1 MLKELRSVIS
11 VKATEHRAREA
22 KALAAMRGELG
33 DAAVDSSPETSDA
46 SNLSKD
52 GDRIQG
58 QNQTEIKRLSE
69 NTSSNSSSSTQYKNV
84 DSHISGTR
92 HRDDSMKLPSN
103 DKDDSDNSIQSDN
116 EYNPQR
122 LVTAAESA
130 DNVVCTGTSG
140 GGDADNS
147 HVTDKILET
156 DEQSAVA
163 GSDIGEREGSNRD
176 LSLRY
181 KGSESESKGDDS
193 CVPLKRAFAT
203 KPAYSGENLDSDPD
217 PDQKDYNQIRL
228 GLPLFPRTTG
238 IDDDDDEMEGNLHRS
253 GLEDRLKRVCHAN
266 LGFTSNVAA
275 MAVAR
280 AQKLNLEVERLGDS
294 SSDDEEK

>member
-22 KALAAMRGELG
+22 KALAAMRGESG
-33 DAAVDSSPETSDA
+33 DAMVDSSPETSDA

-58 QNQTEIKRLSE
+58 QNQTEVKRLSE
-69 NTSSNSSSSTQYKNV
+69 NTSSNSSSSLQYKNV

-92 HRDDSMKLPSN
+92 HRDDSMPLPSN

-122 LVTAAESA
+122 LLTATESA
-130 DNVVCTGTSG
+130 DNVVWPGTGR
-140 GGDADNS
+140 GDADNS

-156 DEQSAVA
+156 EEQSAMA
-163 GSDIGEREGSNRD
+163 GSDIGEREGSNKD

-181 KGSESESKGDDS
+181 KGSESETEGDDN
-193 CVPLKRAFAT
+193 CVPPKRAFDT
-203 KPAYSGENLDSDPD
+203 KPACSGENLDSDPD
-217 PDQKDYNQIRL
+217 PDRKDYNQIRL

-238 IDDDDDEMEGNLHRS
+238 IDDDDDEMEGNFDRS